1 MKDITI
7 DNNVFDGCGT
17 NSFWQPACVW
27 FGGYREVGDH
37 NLSFDKSPSK
47 YGQPCCTVE
56 MIVNPLTAT

>member
-7 DNNVFDGCGT
+7 DDNFFDGCGT

-37 NLSFDKSPSK
+37 KSQHIIYLK
-47 YGQPCCTVE
+47 
-56 MIVNPLTAT
+56 

>member
-27 FGGYREVGDH
+27 FGGYREMGDH
-37 NLSFDKSPSK
+37 NSSFDKSPSK
-47 YGQPCCTVE
+47 YMDNLVAQ
-56 MIVNPLTAT
+56 LR

>member
-37 NLSFDKSPSK
+37 NLSFDKGRGHQSQYELNLMK
-47 YGQPCCTVE
+47 VFA
-56 MIVNPLTAT
+56 MNH